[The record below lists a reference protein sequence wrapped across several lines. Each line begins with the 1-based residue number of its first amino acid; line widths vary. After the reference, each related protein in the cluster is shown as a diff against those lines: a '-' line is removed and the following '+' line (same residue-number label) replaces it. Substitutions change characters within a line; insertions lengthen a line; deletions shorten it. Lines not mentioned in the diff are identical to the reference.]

1 MEKSFPDIVNV
12 SIMEHG
18 RNYNVYGID
27 TNNQTMK
34 KKELF
39 RHLRKK
45 NKNRKKKKKN
55 TNVKK
60 KKMSPKNGTNS
71 TYLSIPLN
79 DLVST
84 FSSDFQNDVSNIDWS
99 ILANSTPALQT
110 QYNLWLGQAG
120 VTAGAHYDGSK
131 YVIYNI

>member
-1 MEKSFPDIVNV
+1 
-12 SIMEHG
+12 MEHG

-27 TNNQTMK
+27 THNQTMK

-45 NKNRKKKKKN
+45 NKNRK
-55 TNVKK
+55 KK